1 MHAVSSVP
9 PVVEIAL
16 QLYDD
21 SQPFVGLRSLSNF
34 PLRQVRAVQ
43 VVEEEQDVHVALAT
57 AIVLHASQH
66 SEPSL
71 VQVEHTVLDS
81 LALKPLPHST

>member
-1 MHAVSSVP
+1 MHAVPLAVS
-9 PVVEIAL
+9 EIAL
-16 QLYDD
+16 QLYED
-21 SQPFVGLRSLSNF
+21 SQPVIGLESLSNF
-34 PLRQVRAVQ
+34 PSRQVTAVQ

-71 VQVEHTVLDS
+71 EQVEHTVLDF

>member
-1 MHAVSSVP
+1 MQAVPVP
-9 PVVEIAL
+9 PAAEIAL
-16 QLYDD
+16 QLYKD
-21 SQPFVGLRSLSNF
+21 SQPLIGLRSLSNF
-34 PLRQVRAVQ
+34 PLRQLTAVQ
-43 VVEEEQDVHVALAT
+43 MVEDEQDVHVALAT

-71 VQVEHTVLDS
+71 VQVKHTVLDS

>member
-1 MHAVSSVP
+1 M
-9 PVVEIAL
+9 
-16 QLYDD
+16 
-21 SQPFVGLRSLSNF
+21 
-34 PLRQVRAVQ
+34 Q

-71 VQVEHTVLDS
+71 AHVKQEVLDF
-81 LALKPLPHST
+81 LVLKPLPHVT

>member
-1 MHAVSSVP
+1 M
-9 PVVEIAL
+9 
-16 QLYDD
+16 
-21 SQPFVGLRSLSNF
+21 
-34 PLRQVRAVQ
+34 Q

-71 VQVEHTVLDS
+71 EQVEHTVLDF